1 MSRTARPHRPPL
13 RLQVLRTELISP
25 SFRRVTVGGPALADF
40 VPQGFDQWFRLF
52 VPRPDQTAFRLP
64 SSGTEL
70 WYPQWLALPAGVRP
84 ECRNYT
90 VAAFR
95 SEPAELDVD
104 FVVHRSADGTVD
116 GVAAGWAETARPGDP
131 LGLLDQGLLW
141 DPHPDHDG
149 VLLVA
154 DETGLPG
161 MAGVLASLPADAHGL
176 AVLEVPDADDRRP
189 LVHPPGV
196 EVSWVV
202 RAEGAHRSGLP
213 GAAALEHVRQASLPG
228 PGAYALAVGE
238 SGLAAGV
245 RRHLVAGGHPK
256 KHIRFSGFYKLSD

>member
-1 MSRTARPHRPPL
+1 MSRTARPHHPPL
-13 RLQVLRTELISP
+13 RLEVLRSTPISP
-25 SFRRVTVGGPALADF
+25 SFRRVTVGGPALAGF

-52 VPRPDQTAFRLP
+52 VPRPDQTTFRLP
-64 SSGTEL
+64 ASGTEL
-70 WYPQWLALPAGVRP
+70 WYPQWLALPPGVRP

-95 SEPAELDVD
+95 SGPAELDVD
-104 FVVHRSADGTVD
+104 FVVHRGPDGTVD
-116 GVAAGWAETARPGDP
+116 GVAAGWAEAAQPGDP

-154 DETGLPG
+154 DETGVPG
-161 MAGVLASLPADAHGL
+161 MAGVLASLPADAHGD
-176 AVLEVPDADDRRP
+176 AVLEVPEADDRRP
-189 LVHPPGV
+189 LVHPEGV
-196 EVSWVV
+196 RVTWVV
-202 RAEGAHRSGLP
+202 RSASARSTGLP
-213 GAAALEHVRQASLPG
+213 GAAALEHVRRAPLPS

-245 RRHLVAGGHPK
+245 RRHLVVGGHPK
-256 KHIRFSGFYKLSD
+256 QHIRFSGFYKLSD

>member
-1 MSRTARPHRPPL
+1 MSRTARPHRPPM
-13 RLQVLRTELISP
+13 RLEVLRSAPVSP
-25 SFRRVTVGGPALADF
+25 SFRRVTVGGDALAGF

-52 VPRPDQTAFRLP
+52 VPRPDQASFRLP

-95 SEPAELDVD
+95 SEPAELDID
-104 FVVHRSADGTVD
+104 FVVHRSPDGTVD
-116 GVAAGWAETARPGDP
+116 GVAAGWAEAARPGDP

-161 MAGVLASLPADAHGL
+161 MAGVLASLPADAHGR
-176 AVLEVPDADDRRP
+176 AVLEVPAAGDRRP

-196 EVSWVV
+196 EVTWVV
-202 RAEGAHRSGLP
+202 RHEAGHALP
-213 GAAALEHVRQASLPG
+213 GAAALEHVRTTPLPG